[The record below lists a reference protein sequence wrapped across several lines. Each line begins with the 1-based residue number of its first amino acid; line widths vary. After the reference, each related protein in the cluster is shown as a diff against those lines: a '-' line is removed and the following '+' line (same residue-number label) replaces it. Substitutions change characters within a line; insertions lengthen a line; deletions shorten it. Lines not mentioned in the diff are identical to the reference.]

1 MKNEAD
7 NSETWMGSAD
17 RDCMKRARQF
27 IDKLE
32 FLTDL
37 CVHKPN
43 RVVDFEE
50 KKKKKEDEEEEED

>member
-17 RDCMKRARQF
+17 RELMKRSRQF

-37 CVHKPN
+37 CVYKPN

-50 KKKKKEDEEEEED
+50 KKKKKDDEEEDED